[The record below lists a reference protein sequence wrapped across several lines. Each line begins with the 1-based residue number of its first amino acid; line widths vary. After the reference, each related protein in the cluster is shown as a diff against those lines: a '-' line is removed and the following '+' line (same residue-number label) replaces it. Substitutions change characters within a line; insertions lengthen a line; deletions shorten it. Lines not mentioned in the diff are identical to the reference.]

1 VTDQPILELETDPP
15 DRALDG
21 TVRHVEVAIDAAG
34 GGGSR
39 RYTYAVPPALADLEA
54 GEAILVEFGRR
65 QALGV
70 ILGDAPPPEGIVAKP
85 VAGRVRADGPLLPP
99 LALALAG
106 WIADH
111 YLAPPAL
118 VLRAMLPPGLLERLE
133 LLAER
138 TAAAPRPGLAAAER
152 DLLDQLE
159 RGPRPI
165 RDLVAAEGRPAL
177 VRRLRALA
185 DEGLVTLDWTLLAAG
200 AGPRYERWIRL
211 TAAGRDIALALS
223 AGERPAGRAL
233 GPRQAAALAELLAAH
248 RESAI
253 GAAAG
258 GNAIGGA
265 ALHATTSNKT
275 ASPEG
280 RAATPDP
287 GLPGAPLG
295 DHHGTGAIAGLARR
309 GLVEVEIR
317 ERPRRPLA
325 KRPVGVRGSRPL
337 GADLTPPQAEAVAT
351 ARAAI
356 VAGDST
362 PLLLDGVTGGGKTAI
377 YVEAIVASLERGRPA
392 LVLVPEI
399 ALAMPLV
406 DRLRSDLAVRVA
418 VLHSGLGD
426 GERADEWRR
435 IRAGDVDIV
444 VGTRLAIFAPL
455 ADVGLIVVDEEHDAA
470 YKSDRTPRIQARD
483 VALRLAELSGAA
495 LVLGSATP
503 AVESVGRARDGLY
516 RRVALP
522 SRPTGAR
529 PVVEVVDLREELR
542 AGNRGLLSGR
552 LVEAIEALDR
562 PAGDQA
568 ILTINRRGTAS
579 VVLCRDCGH
588 VQTCP
593 ECERPLVYHQ
603 AGTTL
608 RCHHCGRA
616 TPLATRCPNCHSPR
630 IRYLGGGTQRVEEE
644 VRRRFPDLRVGR
656 LDRDVVERRGA
667 AERVVDAFATGRL
680 DILVGT
686 TLVTKGLDI
695 PAVTLVGVVSADV
708 ALNLPDERAAERTYQ
723 LLAQAAGRAGRGDRP
738 GLAIIQSYQ
747 PEHAAIRAVADDDSA
762 AFYDSELAL
771 RRRFGSP
778 PFGRLVKLTVGI
790 VDRDAAEREAAAMA
804 ERLRDRA
811 LERGT
816 DVTVL
821 GPAPAYITRRADR
834 WRWNVVL
841 RGNDPAALL
850 DGGLEPPWAV
860 DVDPETLL

>member
-1 VTDQPILELETDPP
+1 MADQASDPTH
-15 DRALDG
+15 DRY
-21 TVRHVEVAIDAAG
+21 VEVAIDAAG
-34 GGGSR
+34 GGGAR
-39 RYTYAVPPALADLEA
+39 RYTYAVPPSLEDLEA
-54 GEAILVEFGRR
+54 GEAVLVEFGRR
-65 QALGV
+65 QALGIV
-70 ILGDAPPPEGIVAKP
+70 LGDAPPPSGIVAKP
-85 VAGRVRADGPLLPP
+85 IAGRVRADGPLLPP

-138 TAAAPRPGLAAAER
+138 TAAVPDGELPPPER

-185 DEGLVTLDWTLLAAG
+185 DDGLVTLDWTLLAAG
-200 AGPRYERWIRL
+200 AGPRYERWVRL
-211 TAAGRDIALALS
+211 TAEGRDLAASLAAGR
-223 AGERPAGRAL
+223 RPAGRPL
-233 GPRQAAALAELLAAH
+233 GPRQLGALAELLLAT
-248 RESAI
+248 
-253 GAAAG
+253 AAG
-258 GNAIGGA
+258 IELGA
-265 ALHATTSNKT
+265 DRQSDRSQAGLSHALAD
-275 ASPEG
+275 
-280 RAATPDP
+280 DP
-287 GLPGAPLG
+287 GLPGALLG
-295 DHHGTGAIAGLARR
+295 ERHGTAAIASLVRR
-309 GLVEVEIR
+309 GLVAVDVR

-325 KRPVGVRGSRPL
+325 ERPVGLRGSRPP
-337 GADLTPPQAEAVAT
+337 GAALTPPQAEAVEA
-351 ARAAI
+351 ARAA
-356 VAGDST
+356 VVSGDPT

-418 VLHSGLGD
+418 LVHSGLGD

-435 IRAGDVDIV
+435 IRSGDVDIV
-444 VGTRLAIFAPL
+444 VGTRLAIYAPL

-483 VALRLAELSGAA
+483 VALRLAEIAGAA
-495 LVLGSATP
+495 VVLGSATP
-503 AVESVGRARDGLY
+503 AVESIGRAREGRY
-516 RRVALP
+516 RRVVLP

-616 TPLATRCPNCHSPR
+616 TPIATRCPNCQSPR

-667 AERVVDAFATGRL
+667 AERVIDAFATGRL

-723 LLAQAAGRAGRGDRP
+723 LLAQAAGRAGRGDRA
-738 GLAIIQSYQ
+738 GLAIIQTYQ
-747 PEHAAIRAVADDDSA
+747 PEHAAIRAVADDDGA

-790 VDRDAAEREAAAMA
+790 VDREAAEKEAAAMG

-811 LERGT
+811 RERGQ

-821 GPAPAYITRRADR
+821 GPAPAYIAKRADR
-834 WRWNVVL
+834 WRWNLVL
-841 RGNDPAALL
+841 RGADPVSLL
-850 DGGLEPPWAV
+850 DGGLEPPWSV

>member
-1 VTDQPILELETDPP
+1 MGD
-15 DRALDG
+15 
-21 TVRHVEVAIDAAG
+21 RHVEVAIDAAG
-34 GGGSR
+34 GGGAR
-39 RYTYAVPPALADLEA
+39 RYTYAVPASLADLAA
-54 GEAILVEFGRR
+54 GEAVLVEFGRR
-65 QALGV
+65 QALGI
-70 ILGDAPPPEGIVAKP
+70 ILGDAPPPDGIVAKP
-85 VAGRVRADGPLLPP
+85 IVGRVRADGPLLPP

-133 LLAER
+133 LVAER
-138 TAAAPRPGLAAAER
+138 TTAPPPPRLPAAEL

-177 VRRLRALA
+177 VRRLRTLA
-185 DEGLVTLDWTLLAAG
+185 DAGLVTLDWTLLATG
-200 AGPRYERWIRL
+200 AGPRYERWVRL
-211 TAAGRDIALALS
+211 TADGRELAEALRAG
-223 AGERPAGRAL
+223 GRPPGRAI
-233 GPRQAAALAELLAAH
+233 GPRQAAALAELLEAAP
-248 RESAI
+248 
-253 GAAAG
+253 GPPAAG
-258 GNAIGGA
+258 
-265 ALHATTSNKT
+265 SD
-275 ASPEG
+275 
-280 RAATPDP
+280 DP
-287 GLPGAPLG
+287 GLPAAPLG

-309 GLVEVEIR
+309 GLIEVEVR

-325 KRPVGVRGSRPL
+325 ERSVGLRGSRPA
-337 GADLTPPQAEAVAT
+337 GAPLTAAQAEAVT
-351 ARAAI
+351 LARAA
-356 VAGDST
+356 VAAGDPT

-377 YVEAIVASLERGRPA
+377 YVEAIVSSLERGRPA

-418 VLHSGLGD
+418 LVHSGLGD
-426 GERADEWRR
+426 GERSDEWRR
-435 IRAGDVDIV
+435 IRAGEVDIV
-444 VGTRLAIFAPL
+444 VGTRLAVFAPL

-483 VALRLAELSGAA
+483 VAIRLAELAGAA
-495 LVLGSATP
+495 VVLGSATP
-503 AVESVGRARDGLY
+503 AVESVGRAREGRY
-516 RRVALP
+516 HRVVLP

-529 PVVEVVDLREELR
+529 PVIEVVDLREELR

-562 PAGDQA
+562 ASGDQA

-588 VQTCP
+588 VQICP

-603 AGTTL
+603 AGITL

-616 TPLATRCPNCHSPR
+616 TPIATRCPNCRSPR

-667 AERVVDAFATGRL
+667 AERVVDAFAGGRL

-695 PAVTLVGVVSADV
+695 PAVTLVSVVSADI

-723 LLAQAAGRAGRGDRP
+723 LLAQAAGRAGRGDRA
-738 GLAIIQSYQ
+738 GLAIIQTYQ
-747 PEHAAIRAVADDDSA
+747 PDHLAIRAVADDDGQ
-762 AFYDSELAL
+762 AFYDGELAL

-778 PFGRLVKLTVGI
+778 PFGRLIKLTVGI
-790 VDRDAAEREAAAMA
+790 VDRDAAERDATAMA
-804 ERLRDRA
+804 ERLRARA
-811 LERGT
+811 RERGQ
-816 DVTVL
+816 DVAVL
-821 GPAPAYITRRADR
+821 GPAPAYIAKRADR
-834 WRWNVVL
+834 WRWNVIL
-841 RGNDPAALL
+841 RGADPAALL
-850 DGGLEPPWAV
+850 DGGLEPPWSV

>member
-1 VTDQPILELETDPP
+1 VTDQPTFDLDTGPGGPAGREADAHDAAVADAT
-15 DRALDG
+15 DG
-21 TVRHVEVAIDAAG
+21 TDVAAAAGAAARHVEVAVDAAG
-34 GGGSR
+34 GGGAR
-39 RYTYAVPPALADLEA
+39 RYTYGVPPALADIEA
-54 GEAILVEFGRR
+54 GEAVLVEFGRR
-65 QALGV
+65 QALGI
-70 ILGDAPPPEGIVAKP
+70 ILGDAPPPAGIVAKP
-85 VAGRVRADGPLLPP
+85 IVGRVRADGPLLPP

-138 TAAAPRPGLAAAER
+138 TTVPPPPGLAPAEI

-177 VRRLRALA
+177 VRRLRGLA
-185 DEGLVTLDWTLLAAG
+185 DRSLLTLDWTLLAAG
-200 AGPRYERWIRL
+200 AGPRYERWVRL
-211 TAAGRDIALALS
+211 TTDGREAAHALAAGR
-223 AGERPAGRAL
+223 RPGGRPV
-233 GPRQAAALAELLAAH
+233 GPRQAGALAELLAA
-248 RESAI
+248 S
-253 GAAAG
+253 GQGVG
-258 GNAIGGA
+258 GD
-265 ALHATTSNKT
+265 
-275 ASPEG
+275 
-280 RAATPDP
+280 DP
-287 GLPGAPLG
+287 GLPGAALG
-295 DHHGTGAIAGLARR
+295 DRHGTGAVASLVRR
-309 GLVEVEIR
+309 GLVMADVR
-317 ERPRRPLA
+317 ERLRRPLA
-325 KRPVGVRGSRPL
+325 ERPVGLRGSRPA
-337 GADLTPPQAEAVAT
+337 GTALTPSQAEAVAA

-356 VAGDST
+356 ADGDPR

-377 YVEAIVASLERGRPA
+377 YVEAIVASLERGRTA

-406 DRLRSDLAVRVA
+406 DRLRSDLDVRVA
-418 VLHSGLGD
+418 LVHSGLGD

-444 VGTRLAIFAPL
+444 VGTRLAVLAPL
-455 ADVGLIVVDEEHDAA
+455 GDVGLIVVDEEHDAA

-483 VALRLAELSGAA
+483 VAVRLAELAGAA
-495 LVLGSATP
+495 VVLGSATP
-503 AVESVGRARDGLY
+503 AVESIGRAREGRY
-516 RRVALP
+516 RRVVLP
-522 SRPTGAR
+522 SRPTGTR
-529 PVVEVVDLREELR
+529 PIVEVVDLREELR
-542 AGNRGLLSGR
+542 AGNRGLLSRR
-552 LVEAIEALDR
+552 LVEAIESLDQG
-562 PAGDQA
+562 AGDQA

-616 TPLATRCPNCHSPR
+616 TPIATRCPNCGSPR

-644 VRRRFPDLRVGR
+644 VRHRFPDLRVGR
-656 LDRDVVERRGA
+656 LDRDIVERRGA
-667 AERVVDAFATGRL
+667 AERVIDAFAAGRV
-680 DILVGT
+680 DVLVGT

-738 GLAIIQSYQ
+738 GLAIVQTYQ
-747 PEHAAIRAVADDDSA
+747 PEHAAIRAVADDDGA

-771 RRRFGSP
+771 RQRFGSP

-790 VDRDAAEREAAAMA
+790 VDREAAEREAASMG
-804 ERLRDRA
+804 ERLRERA
-811 LERGT
+811 RERGV
-816 DVTVL
+816 DVAVL
-821 GPAPAYITRRADR
+821 GPAPAYIAKRADR
-834 WRWNVVL
+834 WRWNLVL
-841 RGNDPAALL
+841 RGRDPADLL
-850 DGGLEPPWAV
+850 DGGLEPPWSV

>member
-1 VTDQPILELETDPP
+1 MTDQLFFD
-15 DRALDG
+15 ALGQPAPAGRSSGDG
-21 TVRHVEVAIDAAG
+21 ESRHVEVAIDAAG
-34 GGGSR
+34 AGGGR
-39 RYTYAVPPALADLEA
+39 RYTYLVPSTLADLVA
-54 GEAILVEFGRR
+54 GEAVLVEFGRR
-65 QALGV
+65 QALGI
-70 ILGDAPPPEGIVAKP
+70 ILGEAPPPAGISAKP
-85 VAGRVRADGPLLPP
+85 IASRVRADGPLLPP

-106 WIADH
+106 RIAEH

-138 TAAAPRPGLAAAER
+138 TAAAVPPDLAPAER

-165 RDLVAAEGRPAL
+165 RDLVTADGRPAL
-177 VRRLRALA
+177 VRRLRGLA
-185 DEGLVTLDWTLLAAG
+185 DSGLVTLDWTLLASG

-211 TAAGRDIALALS
+211 TSEGRNGAAAS
-223 AGERPAGRAL
+223 ATGDRPAGRPL
-233 GPRQAAALAELLAAH
+233 GPRQLDVLAEL
-248 RESAI
+248 
-253 GAAAG
+253 AG
-258 GNAIGGA
+258 
-265 ALHATTSNKT
+265 
-275 ASPEG
+275 ASP
-280 RAATPDP
+280 A

-295 DHHGTGAIAGLARR
+295 DTHGTAALASLARR
-309 GLVEVEIR
+309 GLIEIEVR

-325 KRPVGVRGSRPL
+325 ERPVGLRGGRPVGAELTAPQQAAVRL
-337 GADLTPPQAEAVAT
+337 AQDAVAT
-351 ARAAI
+351 
-356 VAGDST
+356 GDPT

-377 YVEAIVASLERGRPA
+377 YVEAIIASLERGRPA

-406 DRLRSDLAVRVA
+406 DRLRADLAVRVA
-418 VLHSGLGD
+418 LVHSGLGD

-435 IRAGDVDIV
+435 IRSGDVDIV
-444 VGTRLAIFAPL
+444 VGTRLAILAPL

-483 VALRLAELSGAA
+483 LAIRLAELAGAA
-495 LVLGSATP
+495 VVLGSATP
-503 AVESVGRARDGLY
+503 SVESIGHAREGRY
-516 RRVALP
+516 RRAVLP

-529 PVVEVVDLREELR
+529 PVVEVVDLRDELR

-552 LVEAIEALDR
+552 LVEAIEGLDR
-562 PAGDQA
+562 TAGDQA
-568 ILTINRRGTAS
+568 ILTLNRRGTAS

-588 VQTCP
+588 VQACP
-593 ECERPLVYHQ
+593 DCERPLVYHQ

-616 TPLATRCPNCHSPR
+616 TPIATRCPNCRSPR

-644 VRRRFPDLRVGR
+644 VRRRFPELRAGR

-667 AERVVDAFATGRL
+667 AERVIDAFASGRL

-695 PAVTLVGVVSADV
+695 PAVTLVGIVSADV
-708 ALNLPDERAAERTYQ
+708 ALNLPEERAAERTYQ

-747 PEHAAIRAVADDDSA
+747 PDHPAIRAVAADDGA

-778 PFGRLVKLTVGI
+778 PFGRLIKLTVGI
-790 VDRDAAEREAAAMA
+790 VDRDVAEREAAAMA
-804 ERLRDRA
+804 ERLRDLARVRA
-811 LERGT
+811 NDAL
-816 DVTVL
+816 VL
-821 GPAPAYITRRADR
+821 GPAPAYIARRADR

-841 RGNDPAALL
+841 RGSDPAALL
-850 DGGLEPPWAV
+850 DGGLEPPWTV